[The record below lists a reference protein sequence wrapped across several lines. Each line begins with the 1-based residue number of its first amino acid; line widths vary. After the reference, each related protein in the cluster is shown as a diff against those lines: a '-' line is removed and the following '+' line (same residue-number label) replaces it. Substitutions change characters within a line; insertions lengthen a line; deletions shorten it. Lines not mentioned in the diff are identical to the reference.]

1 MRTIKKLLLM
11 SMVLLISIGT
21 LFAAGGGQGGGTASS
36 GGTKTIE
43 FWHIQNVDP
52 APKFIGDAVKR
63 FEAANPEYKVNV
75 IITAN
80 DSYKQKIAVAAASG
94 QVPDVFMSWTGGIT
108 NEYVKADLLADLTP
122 YFDKNNVKAKFLDG
136 AIEQAKVN
144 GRIYAVPVENT
155 AIAGVW
161 YNKDL
166 FAKYNLTVPKTIA
179 ELEAVCDKLKQ
190 NGIIPF
196 SLANMTKWTAIMYY
210 QNLPSR
216 HAGIKP
222 FADALAGTGSF
233 NSEPF
238 IWSAK
243 KMQDW
248 VRKGYF
254 NEGFNGLDED
264 SGQSRTLLYTERAAM
279 QVQGSWFVSNVA
291 GENPDFL
298 KKVGFFNFPADETG
312 TGSPQ
317 TVSGTLGDNFYHVS
331 AKSQN
336 PEAAFDMLITLLD
349 DQAVKERIAAGRI
362 PPLKSVTL
370 SDPLMQEV
378 FKTIQAATDV
388 QFWYNESLAPEPREV
403 FETSLQELLGL
414 SISPEEFAKRWQ
426 DAQAKSLK

>member
-1 MRTIKKLLLM
+1 MKMVKKLLLM
-11 SMVLLISIGT
+11 SLGLLVSIGT
-21 LFAAGGGQGGGTASS
+21 LFAAGGGQSGGGSTG

-63 FEAANPEYKVNV
+63 FEAANPDYKVNI

-94 QVPDVFMSWTGGIT
+94 QVPDVFISWTGSIT
-108 NEYVKADLLADLTP
+108 NDYVKAGLLTDLTQ
-122 YFDKNNVKAKFLDG
+122 YFEKNNVKAKFLDG
-136 AIEQAKVN
+136 AIEQSKVN
-144 GRIYAVPVENT
+144 GKIYAVPVENT

-196 SLANMTKWTAIMYY
+196 SLANMTKWTAMMYY

-222 FADALAGTGSF
+222 FADAMAGTGSF

-238 IWSAK
+238 IWSARK
-243 KMQDW
+243 IQDW

-279 QVQGSWFVSNVA
+279 QVQGSWFASNVA

-317 TVSGTLGDNFYHVS
+317 NVSGTLGDNFYHIS
-331 AKSQN
+331 AKCQY

-349 DQAVKERIAAGRI
+349 DQAVKDRIATGRI
-362 PPLKSVTL
+362 PPLKSVSL
-370 SDPLMQEV
+370 SDPLMQDV
-378 FKTIQAATDV
+378 LKTIQAATDV

-403 FETSLQELLGL
+403 FETSLQELMGL

-426 DAQAKSLK
+426 DAQERALK

>member
-1 MRTIKKLLLM
+1 MKTVKKLLFAGLI
-11 SMVLLISIGT
+11 LLVAGA
-21 LFAAGGGQGGGTASS
+21 LFAKGGDQGASGGGT
-36 GGTKTIE
+36 KKIE

-63 FEAANPEYKVNV
+63 FEAANPGYSVNI

-94 QVPDVFMSWTGGIT
+94 QVPDVFMSWTGSIT
-108 NEYVKADLLADLTP
+108 NDYVKAGLLVDLTG
-122 YFDKNNVKAKFLDG
+122 YFDKNNVKAKFLDS
-136 AIEQAKVN
+136 AIEQSKVN
-144 GRIYAVPVENT
+144 GKIYAVPIENT

-166 FAKYNLTVPKTIA
+166 FARYNLSVPRTIT
-179 ELEAVCDKLKQ
+179 ELEAVCDRLKQ
-190 NGIIPF
+190 NSIIPF
-196 SLANMTKWTAIMYY
+196 SLANMTKWTAMMYY
-210 QNLPSR
+210 QALPTR
-216 HAGIKP
+216 HAGVKP

-238 IWSAK
+238 IWAARK
-243 KMQDW
+243 IQDW

-279 QVQGSWFVSNVA
+279 QVQGSWFASNIV
-291 GENPDFL
+291 GENSDFL

-317 TVSGTLGDNFYHVS
+317 NVSGTLGDNFYHIS
-331 AKSQN
+331 SKCQY
-336 PEAAFDMLITLLD
+336 PEAAFDMLIGLLD
-349 DQAVKERIAAGRI
+349 DQAVKDRIAAGRI
-362 PPLKSVTL
+362 PPLKSVSL
-370 SDPLMQEV
+370 ADPLMQEV

-388 QFWYNESLAPEPREV
+388 QFWYNEALPPEPREV
-403 FETSLQELLGL
+403 FETSLQELMGL
-414 SISPEEFAKRWQ
+414 SITPEEFARRWQ
-426 DAQAKSLK
+426 EAQARSL

>member
-1 MRTIKKLLLM
+1 MKIVKKMLLM
-11 SMVLLISIGT
+11 SLILLVSIGT
-21 LFAAGGGQGGGTASS
+21 LFAGGGSQGGASS
-36 GGTKTIE
+36 GGETKVIE

-52 APKFIGDAVKR
+52 APKFISDAVKR
-63 FEAANPEYKVNV
+63 FEAANPGYKVNITV
-75 IITAN
+75 TAN

-108 NEYVKADLLADLTP
+108 NEYVKAGLLADLTQ

-144 GRIYAVPVENT
+144 GRIYGVPVENT
-155 AIAGVW
+155 AISGVW

-166 FAKYNLTVPKTIA
+166 FAKYNLAVPKTIA
-179 ELEAVCDKLKQ
+179 ELEAVCDTLKQ

-196 SLANMTKWTAIMYY
+196 SLANMTKWTAIMYF
-210 QNLPSR
+210 QTLPSR

-238 IWSAK
+238 IWAAG

-279 QVQGSWFVSNVA
+279 QIQGSWFTSNVG

-298 KKVGFFNFPADETG
+298 KKIGFFNFPADETG

-317 TVSGTLGDNFYHVS
+317 NVSGTLGDNFYHVS
-331 AKSQN
+331 AKSKY

-362 PPLKSVTL
+362 PPLKNVSL
-370 SDPLMQEV
+370 ADPLAQEV

-388 QFWYNESLAPEPREV
+388 QFWYNESLAPDPREAL
-403 FETSLQELLGL
+403 ETSLQELVGL

-426 DAQAKSLK
+426 DAQDRSLR

>member
-1 MRTIKKLLLM
+1 MKTVKKMLLM
-11 SMVLLISIGT
+11 SLISLVSIGA
-21 LFAAGGGQGGGTASS
+21 LFAAGGSQRGNAGS
-36 GGTKTIE
+36 GGAKTIE

-52 APKFIGDAVKR
+52 APKFISDAVKR
-63 FEAANPEYKVNV
+63 FESANSEYKVNITV
-75 IITAN
+75 TAN

-108 NEYVKADLLADLTP
+108 NEYVKAGLLADLTQ
-122 YFDKNNVKAKFLDG
+122 YFDRNNVKAKFLDG

-144 GRIYAVPVENT
+144 GRIYGVPVENT
-155 AIAGVW
+155 AISGVW

-166 FAKYNLTVPKTIA
+166 FARYNLTVPKTIA
-179 ELEAVCDKLKQ
+179 ELEAVCEKLKQ

-210 QNLPSR
+210 QTLPSR

-238 IWSAK
+238 IWAAQ

-248 VRKGYF
+248 VKKGYF

-279 QVQGSWFVSNVA
+279 QIQGSWFTSNVA

-298 KKVGFFNFPADETG
+298 NKIGFFNFPADETG

-317 TVSGTLGDNFYHVS
+317 NVSGTLGDNFYHVS
-331 AKSQN
+331 AKSQY
-336 PEAAFDMLITLLD
+336 PEAAFEMLITLLD
-349 DQAVKERIAAGRI
+349 DQAVKDRIAAGRI
-362 PPLKSVTL
+362 PPIKNVSLA
-370 SDPLMQEV
+370 DPLSQEV

-403 FETSLQELLGL
+403 LETSLQELMGL
-414 SISPEEFAKRWQ
+414 SITPEEFTKRWQ
-426 DAQAKSLK
+426 DAQAKSLQ